1 MTARNVPVQTHIT
14 WHLGRHAT
22 RCPPASAGGLL
33 CRSRARSR
41 EQVLKNAQHQKA
53 QAEGIRGDPPETDL
67 HSLGSRLGRASCT
80 VCFIPWVQDP
90 HLEMVVHQEA
100 VGVDRE
106 VTNWREPLTSKG
118 RRGRFSES
126 VGHNVSERRA
136 SLENVSRGSR
146 PAVRTG
152 KATAAGDAQ
161 PVLQWFHRG
170 NGDGTRQGEEHAIT
184 RDPPLVSGWRTTG
197 SP

>member
-1 MTARNVPVQTHIT
+1 
-14 WHLGRHAT
+14 
-22 RCPPASAGGLL
+22 
-33 CRSRARSR
+33 
-41 EQVLKNAQHQKA
+41 
-53 QAEGIRGDPPETDL
+53 
-67 HSLGSRLGRASCT
+67 
-80 VCFIPWVQDP
+80 
-90 HLEMVVHQEA
+90 MVVHQEA

-136 SLENVSRGSR
+136 SLENVSCGSR

-152 KATAAGDAQ
+152 KAAVAGDAQ
-161 PVLQWFHRG
+161 PVLQWSHRG

-184 RDPPLVSGWRTTG
+184 RDPPWCSDWRTTG
-197 SP
+197 SPWGSGRAWWKSERLVVPTSPG

>member
-1 MTARNVPVQTHIT
+1 MRIAFQWID
-14 WHLGRHAT
+14 AY
-22 RCPPASAGGLL
+22 S
-33 CRSRARSR
+33 RSLRF
-41 EQVLKNAQHQKA
+41 
-53 QAEGIRGDPPETDL
+53 
-67 HSLGSRLGRASCT
+67 GRASCT

-136 SLENVSRGSR
+136 SLENVSCGSR

-152 KATAAGDAQ
+152 KAAAAGDAQ
-161 PVLQWFHRG
+161 PVFQWFHRG
-170 NGDGTRQGEEHAIT
+170 KGDGTRQGEEHAIT
-184 RDPPLVSGWRTTG
+184 RDPHRCSTEEQLATCEGEAGPGG
-197 SP
+197 SRRGL